1 MLVWILW
8 EKKKLKSFKF
18 LLEAIM
24 YMEMKYMY
32 IYLDVHQLKTYMSI
46 LLTPPPPNKP
56 TE

>member
-46 LLTPPPPNKP
+46 LLTPPK
-56 TE
+56 